1 MRIKHLSHLVSLCW
15 LLVLGL
21 LWACSSETPMV
32 EDRAPTKIEKS
43 AQDNRDYR
51 YLELD
56 NGLRAVL
63 VRDDNAET
71 AAVSLSINAGSYQNP
86 EAFPGLAHYLEH
98 MLFLGTE
105 KYPEPNAF
113 QEFVEA
119 NAGRAN
125 AYTARDHTNYY
136 FQLVAS
142 ELDPALDRFSDYFKA
157 PLFDPEYRDKERS
170 AVHHEWSMGK
180 SQDSRILQHLMGL
193 TADPEHPAADFH
205 VGNRDTLP
213 AGDDSGLQQA
223 LEAFY
228 QRYYS
233 ANLMTLAMVSPQSLG
248 AQEAL
253 VQKHF
258 GGIPSRE
265 VDAPVIEQPALTPDH
280 QGKHIYYKPQQ
291 DIKEMLIEFPLKDN
305 TDQWRLKPNRYLHNL
320 LSSEDPGTL
329 GHYLREENLVNSL
342 TVSVVPDFYGADGIL
357 RINLDLTEQG
367 LKQQER
373 IIAASLSYLN
383 LIKTRGVT
391 KDYFEEFRHLAKNNF
406 DNWLAPQPLQQA
418 VHLSSQLRELPPAY
432 INSANYTYERFDPE
446 AINTVLNQLTP
457 QSMRIWHINQSV
469 ETDTDIPFYE
479 GSYRVTAITEQERET
494 WQQEAKQIALKLPQ
508 KNTLASGERQQVEHN
523 ILDMTQLVDDEGLE
537 VWFQHAEH
545 HRDGKGY
552 LHFVLNND
560 LGLNNER
567 DLVLGNLLNQ
577 VLQEQNLSLI
587 DRAGRAGISMSL
599 ETTQGNMQN
608 FTLSGPADNHQIL
621 AKAVFDSIA
630 KLEINQKAFDKARD
644 SFRERIA
651 NEDKQSPSQQIWKFM
666 ARTTHPYDW
675 NQQKILATIDE
686 LEPRHLQAYLDQVK
700 QKSLLR
706 VYAFGHYLPE
716 QIEDLARYAEAK
728 LGTGRSPV
736 DEVHV
741 DPIVTPKPGQM
752 WARSK
757 TIRHSDVGWLD
768 LYVLP
773 EQNDRI
779 LAEFQLLSNLVN
791 NPMYTQLRSEEQIGY
806 SLGAGGFPIGDYP
819 AFMFMVQS
827 SDHSLA
833 DIHKRVDRFRRDY
846 LPELEALDAQ
856 VVDQLRASTLAQ
868 LTQTPNNFEAEA
880 TRKLRDFYRN
890 NSAFDSREKLIAA
903 LEQITKDD
911 LVSTYKNYLLGDATG
926 RLLLQMKGTNFKD
939 SEFAQPGD

>member
-1 MRIKHLSHLVSLCW
+1 MRIKHSFHLAPLIWLMALS
-15 LLVLGL
+15 L
-21 LWACSSETPMV
+21 LWACSSKTPMV
-32 EDRAPTKIEKS
+32 EDKAPTGIEKS

-56 NGLRAVL
+56 NGLKAVL

-113 QEFVEA
+113 QKFVEA

-136 FQLVAS
+136 VQLAAA

-157 PLFDPEYRDKERS
+157 PLFDPEFRDKERS

-180 SQDSRILQHLMGL
+180 SQDPRILQQLMGL
-193 TADPEHPAADFH
+193 TANPEHPAADFH

-213 AGDDSGLQQA
+213 AGDNSGLQQA
-223 LEAFY
+223 LEDFY

-233 ANLMTLAMVSPQSLG
+233 ANLMTLAMVSPLSLEE
-248 AQEAL
+248 QEAL

-258 GGIPSRE
+258 GGIPNRQ
-265 VDAPVIEQPALTPDH
+265 VAAPGIEKPALTEEH
-280 QGKHIYYKPQQ
+280 LGKHIYYKPQQ

-305 TDQWRLKPNRYLHNL
+305 SDQWRLKPNRYVHNL

-342 TVSVVPDFYGADGIL
+342 TVSVSPDFYGADGIL

-367 LKQQER
+367 LEHQDR

-383 LIKTRGVT
+383 LIKTQGVT
-391 KDYFEEFRHLAKNNF
+391 REYFEEFRDLAQNNF
-406 DNWLAPQPLQQA
+406 ANWSAPQPLQQA
-418 VHLSSQLRELPPAY
+418 VHLSNQLRELPPAY
-432 INSANYTYERFDPE
+432 INSARYTYERFDPE
-446 AINTVLNQLTP
+446 AINAVLNQLTVDRL
-457 QSMRIWHINQSV
+457 RIWHINQGV

-479 GSYRVTAITEQERET
+479 GSYRMADITDEERAT
-494 WQQEAKQIALKLPQ
+494 WQKEAKKIFLKLPQ
-508 KNTLASGERQQVEHN
+508 KNTLASGERQAVEHN
-523 ILDMTQLVDDEGLE
+523 ILDMTQLVKESGLE

-545 HRDGKGY
+545 HQDGKGY
-552 LHFVLNND
+552 LHFVLNNN

-577 VLQEQNLSLI
+577 VLREHNLSLI
-587 DRAGRAGISMSL
+587 DRAGRAGINMSM

-608 FTLSGPADNHQIL
+608 LTISGPADNHQAL
-621 AKAVFDSIA
+621 AKDVFDSIA
-630 KLEINQKAFDKARD
+630 DLTINQTAFDKARD

-651 NEDKQSPSQQIWKFM
+651 NEDKQPPSQQIWKFM

-675 NQQKILATIDE
+675 NQQKILAAIDDM
-686 LEPRHLQAYLDQVK
+686 EPHHLQAYLDRVK

-706 VYAFGHYLPE
+706 VYAFGHYKPA
-716 QIEDLARYAEAK
+716 QIEELARYAESK
-728 LGTGRSPV
+728 LGKGRRPV
-736 DEVHV
+736 DQVHV
-741 DPIVTPKPGQM
+741 DPIVTPQPGQT
-752 WARSK
+752 WSRTK
-757 TIRHSDVGWLD
+757 PIRHSDVGWLD
-768 LYVLP
+768 VYVLP
-773 EQNDRI
+773 EENDSL
-779 LAEFQLLSNLVN
+779 LAGFQLLSNLVN

-806 SLGAGGFPIGDYP
+806 SLGAGGFPMGDYP

-833 DIHKRVDRFRRDY
+833 EIHERVGRFRREY
-846 LPELEALDAQ
+846 LPELEALDTQ
-856 VVDQLRASTLAQ
+856 VVEQLRQSTLAQ
-868 LTQTPNNFEAEA
+868 LKQEPNNFEAEA
-880 TRKLRDFYRN
+880 TRQLRDFYRN
-890 NSAFDSREKLIAA
+890 NTAFDSRENTIAA
-903 LEQITKDD
+903 LEKITKED
-911 LVSTYKNYLLGDATG
+911 LVSTYKDYILGDATG
-926 RLLLQMKGTNFKD
+926 RIVLQMKGTNFTD
-939 SEFAQPGD
+939 SEFAQPQD